1 MSIDALPEENSEQLF
16 QRMLKQMKEDPKKG
30 IKNVLKGY
38 VPERYFLFLLEK
50 MKLMAASKLDKFLMR
65 RFVHL

>member
-50 MKLMAASKLDKFLMR
+50 MKLTVANKLDKFLMK

>member
-16 QRMLKQMKEDPKKG
+16 QRMLKQMKEDPKKEL
-30 IKNVLKGY
+30 KRVKGY

-50 MKLMAASKLDKFLMR
+50 MKLMAASKLDKFLTR

>member
-16 QRMLKQMKEDPKKG
+16 QRMLKQMKEDPKKEL
-30 IKNVLKGY
+30 KNVLKGY

-50 MKLMAASKLDKFLMR
+50 MKLTVVNKLDKFLTK

>member
-16 QRMLKQMKEDPKKG
+16 QRMLKQMKEDPKKEL
-30 IKNVLKGY
+30 KRFKGY

-50 MKLMAASKLDKFLMR
+50 
-65 RFVHL
+65 

>member
-16 QRMLKQMKEDPKKG
+16 QRMLKQMKRRSEKG

-50 MKLMAASKLDKFLMR
+50 
-65 RFVHL
+65 

>member
-38 VPERYFLFLLEK
+38 VLNVTSY
-50 MKLMAASKLDKFLMR
+50 SY
-65 RFVHL
+65 